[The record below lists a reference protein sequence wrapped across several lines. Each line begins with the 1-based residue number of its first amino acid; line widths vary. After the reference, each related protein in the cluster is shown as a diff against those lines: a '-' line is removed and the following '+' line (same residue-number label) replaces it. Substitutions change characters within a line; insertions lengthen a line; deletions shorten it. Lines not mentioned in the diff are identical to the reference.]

1 MYIYI
6 CVYIYIWMSVCV
18 SISIA
23 VSESESKAKAS
34 CLRVRVKGKS
44 DKVLHRLWNHAEK
57 QAIFQGQVSICI
69 VGCSLLCFWWW
80 STPSSNMTNS
90 ERINLPTQSEW
101 YPGAAFDVLFFL
113 AALTLW
119 APLAIGRHA
128 TGTGCPGSDQHGN
141 VWRQSKPHDTSA
153 RLLDLSHLY
162 SLSHPKNVG
171 PKMRNILT
179 LSCGK
184 PVPVSSQAS
193 CRTAL
198 TSAANN
204 AVCPCYCSPYVM
216 LSIFTPFWKW
226 PVSTPW

>member
-1 MYIYI
+1 MHIHRHVHMYIIIYIYI
-6 CVYIYIWMSVCV
+6 YIYVYMNVCVCV

-23 VSESESKAKAS
+23 VSESESKAKAIK
-34 CLRVRVKGKS
+34 CFT
-44 DKVLHRLWNHAEK
+44 DFWNHAEK
-57 QAIFQGQVSICI
+57 QAISQGQVSICI

-101 YPGAAFDVLFFL
+101 YPGAAFDVLFFPGSPNSL
-113 AALTLW
+113 GAA
-119 APLAIGRHA
+119 AFGGHA
-128 TGTGCPGSDQHGN
+128 TGTGCPMGSERNTMAQI
-141 VWRQSKPHDTSA
+141 
-153 RLLDLSHLY
+153 

-216 LSIFTPFWKW
+216 LSIFTPLWKW